1 MSKINKD
8 EYVSA
13 TELSRLAYCPA
24 TIKQRIKP
32 SGRNARSRS
41 QYYGDL
47 IHAETEQVILSHHAN
62 ARGRRGSGSR

>member
-1 MSKINKD
+1 MSKINKV

-13 TELSRLAYCPA
+13 TELSWLAYCPA
-24 TIKQRIKP
+24 TIKQRVKP

-47 IHAETEQVILSHHAN
+47 IHDETERMILSHHAN
-62 ARGRRGSGSR
+62 DRGCRGSVSR